1 MDMKKFCVSEL
12 QEFARILKEQPA
24 GWQEKIKAWFNQVIF
39 ADSYSQAVKYSS
51 SSDSAEPMDTDAIE
65 RLANIYYGTACNEIK
80 AGIGQVKGSLWRGFT
95 QICDEYEIRRFE
107 VERFGSRGKGFI
119 FRHWQAWFLIFQEY
133 RKSDYEVSL
142 IELAEI
148 ACSLYIS
155 SRLGSIDEAKEY
167 FFG

>member
-1 MDMKKFCVSEL
+1 MDMPKFRVSEL

-24 GWQEKIKAWFNQVIF
+24 GWKEKIKAWFNQVIF

-51 SSDSAEPMDTDAIE
+51 SSDSSEPMDSNAVE

-80 AGIGQVKGSLWRGFT
+80 AGIGQVNESLWRGFI

-119 FRHWQAWFLIFQEY
+119 FRHWQAWFRIFQEY
-133 RKSDYEVSL
+133 RKSDYEVGL
-142 IELAEI
+142 VDLAEI

-155 SRLGSIDEAKEY
+155 SGLGSIDEAKEY
-167 FFG
+167 FFA